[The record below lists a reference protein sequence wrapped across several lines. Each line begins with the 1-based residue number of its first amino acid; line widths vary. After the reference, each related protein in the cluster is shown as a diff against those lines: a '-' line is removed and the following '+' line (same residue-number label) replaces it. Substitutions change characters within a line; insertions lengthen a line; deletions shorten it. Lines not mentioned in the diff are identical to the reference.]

1 MWFSGLIIG
10 VKTASVETW
19 FLVVHLVGGEK
30 WEKKSSERFAKGV
43 CPVVASWFKGKMEE

>member
-10 VKTASVETW
+10 VKTASVKIW

-43 CPVVASWFKGKMEE
+43 CPVVEPWFKRIMEE